1 MRNFPSSRASSG
13 ALACEM
19 QDPFFIMMPAEPRAS
34 VLERQNDSFR
44 DTVCGPDDPPPEDG
58 RYHLYVSLGC
68 PWSHRTLMTRAT
80 GTQRKGWGGHRGSG
94 RTGPLSAG
102 PCGGP
107 GARRV
112 PAPPPR
118 MRGPPRRFRHRSSGV
133 AAVRDVFLA
142 LDEMAVRLAQST
154 FLLGE
159 QLVESDLRLLC
170 MLIRS
175 DSVYHGHFKCNLRQ
189 IIDYPP
195 LLRFMTDVYQHPG
208 VAATVHFEWAHRG
221 TRGYQERARSHLRRS
236 SRSAGLAMC
245 SSKPASFAR
254 RRSSPLPYPVIAT
267 RKTFSIPGIA
277 RTRRATW

>member
-1 MRNFPSSRASSG
+1 
-13 ALACEM
+13 M
-19 QDPFFIMMPAEPRAS
+19 QEPFFIMMPAEPRAS

-44 DTVCGPDDPPPEDG
+44 DTVCEPDDPPPEEG
-58 RYHLYVSLGC
+58 RCHLYVSLGC
-68 PWSHRTLMTRAT
+68 PWSHRTLMTRALL
-80 GTQRKGWGGHRGSG
+80 GPNGRVGAGIADPEGPDLFPQDLAADQEALDEFLHHHLECGVHR
-94 RTGPLSAG
+94 AG
-102 PCGGP
+102 F
-107 GARRV
+107 ATDQAV
-112 PAPPPR
+112 YE
-118 MRGPPRRFRHRSSGV
+118 

-142 LDEMAVRLAQST
+142 LDGMAVRLAQST

-159 QLVESDLRLLC
+159 QLVESDLRLFC
-170 MLIRS
+170 MLIRF
-175 DSVYHGHFKCNLRQ
+175 DQVYHGHFKCNLRQ

-195 LLRFMTDVYQHPG
+195 RLRFMTDFYQHPG

-221 TRGYQERARSHLRRS
+221 TRGYQERARSHSRRS

-254 RRSSPLPYPVIAT
+254 RRSSSLPYPVIAT